1 MSVKRGVISPRLRNN
16 TPVRHKRFNILKA
29 TFCFDSSLRGSWKRG
44 PAAAPAAF
52 YILLF
57 HSSFSF
63 SPPLISSFAITAQV
77 SPPPSAHR
85 GASTLLLLL
94 LIGSLRWVVGPP
106 TYELTRCLEDWLAG
120 WLAGCLGRAGWAER
134 TAAVQKQTPPV

>member
-16 TPVRHKRFNILKA
+16 TLVRHKRFNILKA
-29 TFCFDSSLRGSWKRG
+29 TFCSMTAAS
-44 PAAAPAAF
+44 AAPGNGEKPQ
-52 YILLF
+52 
-57 HSSFSF
+57 
-63 SPPLISSFAITAQV
+63 PPLPFTFFLFILPSADFQFCDNSASF
-77 SPPPSAHR
+77 PPPSAHR

-106 TYELTRCLEDWLAG
+106 TYELTRCLEDWRTG